1 MNALGKGILKDVSRS
16 FYLSMRVLPRGMREP
31 ISLGYLLAR
40 ASDTLAD
47 TPGLE
52 ASLRAEML
60 DGFRG
65 VLAGGERGAWLA
77 QLRRDV
83 IPRQRHAGEKSLLE
97 NMEGVFAWL
106 DSLLRQQGVGEYGA
120 RQHAAIMTVMGHILT
135 GQRLDIERF
144 ELRQGFRF
152 SDDAE
157 LEEYCYM
164 VAGCVGEFWT
174 EVGGISSQKFSTEDA
189 ATLRRWGANYGK
201 GLQLINILR
210 DLPGDLENGRCYLPG
225 GEVPC
230 QDVLMEESA
239 RWRARARKYLGD
251 GQLYARSLVSRRI
264 RAATALPGLIGARTL
279 DLMDAASWGELE
291 RGVKV
296 PRREVYRLAWEAWW
310 WGVC

>member
-152 SDDAE
+152 SDDG
-157 LEEYCYM
+157 L
-164 VAGCVGEFWT
+164 
-174 EVGGISSQKFSTEDA
+174 SS
-189 ATLRRWGANYGK
+189 
-201 GLQLINILR
+201 
-210 DLPGDLENGRCYLPG
+210 GRGSVFP
-225 GEVPC
+225 
-230 QDVLMEESA
+230 MM
-239 RWRARARKYLGD
+239 
-251 GQLYARSLVSRRI
+251 RSLRNTATWWPGVSGSSGRRL
-264 RAATALPGLIGARTL
+264 AGFP
-279 DLMDAASWGELE
+279 
-291 RGVKV
+291 RGNF
-296 PRREVYRLAWEAWW
+296 PRRMLPR
-310 WGVC
+310 